1 MQATCRTQ
9 NSKQFCVKPAE
20 PQLTDN
26 ALQSMYSQQTV
37 SVQSAYSHVYSQNGV
52 RLCFH
57 MLQMACVVEHLP
69 ASQRQASLR
78 SQNQPG
84 FPPRVIEPPCTAW
97 LLLEKELSIP
107 QQVSSSLPPLTLH

>member
-1 MQATCRTQ
+1 
-9 NSKQFCVKPAE
+9 
-20 PQLTDN
+20 
-26 ALQSMYSQQTV
+26 
-37 SVQSAYSHVYSQNGV
+37 
-52 RLCFH
+52 